1 MQEDELQVIQ
11 DTEDTEDTEELGTEE
26 YLEQLGL
33 PELDGQVTVEI
44 VVEKSPEEEEETVS
58 EAETSEAEGADSTD
72 NEELSDDGDDETS
85 EEEEEEETVSE
96 TETSEAEGA
105 DSTDNEELSDDGD
118 DETSED
124 EEEETAERS
133 KITVQLNTSAA
144 PVTTANF
151 TDLVE
156 QNFYD
161 ALAFHR
167 LVDGFVAQVGDPASR
182 DTTILEELRE
192 LGSGQYI
199 DPATN
204 APRTIPLEIKSADGE
219 IIYNQ
224 IVDDSVELSH
234 EQGVI
239 AMARRNSPLDSASSQ
254 FYFTLEDRNDLDRRY
269 AVFGEV
275 SDGLDNV
282 LGIEAGD
289 RIVLAR
295 VVEGNI
301 SSRESEIVS
310 DSDLLNDWANLDNK
324 VKVDYV
330 LSMQEDAED
339 DENVDTS
346 DNGTEVL
353 PILENPLLSSQ
364 LDTPPEPSENDDENL
379 ESENE
384 QGEEEEE
391 EDDEIASAIDEE
403 EEEEETTE
411 ETENDD
417 NESILDIDVVDSSFT
432 TELGTEGDD
441 VIDVL
446 EITDADPDS
455 SFAIMGLAG
464 DDEISGGNANDLL
477 SGNKGDDTVNG
488 GDGSD
493 FVRGGKGDDN
503 LIGGAADDFLLGDHG
518 ADILTGGAGADS
530 FILRT
535 DVVEMDEIAAIDQ
548 ANRITDFNVADS
560 DRIIIIAEFIPS
572 EGLDYE
578 LVDGD
583 VEIILRESGFILG
596 VVAET
601 SIEDVQNNILAVSPD
616 DYALRFG

>member
-58 EAETSEAEGADSTD
+58 EA
-72 NEELSDDGDDETS
+72 
-85 EEEEEEETVSE
+85 
-96 TETSEAEGA
+96 ETSEAEGA